1 MKQSKRHAEAHSTLR
16 RSLLLA
22 ALMAV
27 LAFSATA
34 QGVDPATLAGD
45 RWYGVYMHGEKVGY
59 SKSSLA
65 VAEDGTVTISQDASF
80 KLMMVGSRQ
89 SMRTVTERRYAADGA
104 LIGIESLVTDVS
116 GTNTFLAT
124 VDGDRMTL
132 RSTVG
137 GTTKETVLP
146 VPDESLR
153 DALRAT
159 ELVLSGP
166 EIGEVVTYRQFE
178 PMFQQEIEARC
189 EVTGIEMRNFD
200 GVPTK
205 VYTLKT
211 TLSVMGIDSVSYL
224 TEEGLL
230 LEDSIAGGLLV
241 MRLEPEAVA
250 KDVTYRNDTIVS
262 NAAMVDAPIQNP
274 RSRAV
279 LRLRIDGP
287 LKPEHLIEDGR
298 QSFEAVGGSYLFE
311 GRKSDVDG
319 FASVHVPIVKED
331 VREWLEPSLFVQ
343 SDDPKLVAKAREI
356 VGGET
361 NALKISDRL
370 VRWVYDNVRS
380 TFSARLTNSLEVLEN
395 MEGDCTEHSML
406 YIGLARAAGLPARE
420 VAGLIY
426 VDTPE
431 PGFYFHQWAMVWVG
445 AWIDVDPT
453 FNQPVADAT
462 HIKLAE
468 GDLMEQIRLLPVI
481 GQLKVEVLVG
491 D

>member
-1 MKQSKRHAEAHSTLR
+1 MR
-16 RSLLLA
+16 RFLLLA
-22 ALMAV
+22 ALMAIGAFPAIAQSLD
-27 LAFSATA
+27 LAA
-34 QGVDPATLAGD
+34 LAGD
-45 RWYGVYMHGEKVGY
+45 TWYGVYMNGEKVGY
-59 SKSSLA
+59 AKNSLV
-65 VAEDGTVTISQDASF
+65 VAEDGTVTVSQDASF
-80 KLMMVGSRQ
+80 KLTMVGSRQ
-89 SMRTVTERRYAADGA
+89 SMRTMTERRYGADGA
-104 LIGIESLVTDVS
+104 LIGIESTVTDIS
-116 GTNTFLAT
+116 GTNTFLAI

-132 RSTVG
+132 RSSVA
-137 GTTKETVLP
+137 GTTNETVLP
-146 VPDESLR
+146 RPNESLR
-153 DALRAT
+153 DSLRT
-159 ELVLSGP
+159 VELVRSRP
-166 EIGEVVTYRQFE
+166 EIGEVVIYRQFE
-178 PMFQQEIEARC
+178 PMFQQEIEAHC
-189 EVTGIEMRNFD
+189 EVTGVETRNLD

-211 TLSVMGIDSVSYL
+211 TLSMMGIDSVSYI

-230 LEDSIAGGLLV
+230 LEDNVSGGLLV

-250 KDVTYRNDTIVS
+250 KDVTYQNDTIVS
-262 NAAMVDAPIQNP
+262 NAAMVDAPIRNP

-287 LKPEHLIEDGR
+287 LESGYLIEDGR
-298 QSFEAVGGSYLFE
+298 QSFKADGGSYLFE
-311 GRKSDVDG
+311 GRKSSVDG
-319 FASVHVPIVKED
+319 FAPVHVPISNDE

-343 SDDPKLVAKAREI
+343 SDDPKLIAKAREI

-361 NALKISDRL
+361 NSLKISDRL

-380 TFSARLTNSLEVLEN
+380 TFSARLTNSLEVLES

-426 VDTPE
+426 VDQPE

-445 AWIDVDPT
+445 EWIDVDPT
-453 FNQPVADAT
+453 FNQPLADAT

-468 GDLMEQIRLLPVI
+468 GDLMEQIRLLPLI
-481 GQLKVEVLVG
+481 GQLKVEVLDG

>member
-1 MKQSKRHAEAHSTLR
+1 MR
-16 RSLLLA
+16 RFLLQA
-22 ALMAV
+22 ALMAIC
-27 LAFSATA
+27 AFPAIA
-34 QGVDPATLAGD
+34 QHIDPSTLAGD
-45 RWYGVYMHGEKVGY
+45 TWYGVYMNGDKVGY
-59 SKSSLA
+59 SKNSLV
-65 VAEDGTVTISQDASF
+65 VAEDGSVTISQDASF
-80 KLMMVGSRQ
+80 KLTMVGSRQ
-89 SMRTVTERRYAADGA
+89 SMRTVTERRYGADGA
-104 LIGIESLVTDVS
+104 LLGIESTVTDSS
-116 GTNTFLAT
+116 GTNTFIVA

-132 RSTVG
+132 RSSVAG
-137 GTTKETVLP
+137 ITKETEFP
-146 VPDESLR
+146 RPNESLR
-153 DALRAT
+153 DSLRT
-159 ELVLSGP
+159 VELVRSGP
-166 EIGEVVTYRQFE
+166 EIGEVVIYRQFE
-178 PMFQQEIEARC
+178 PMFQQEIEARS

-211 TLSVMGIDSVSYL
+211 TLSVMGIDSVSHI

-230 LEDSIAGGLLV
+230 LEDKIAGGLLV

-250 KDVTYRNDTIVS
+250 KDITYRNDTIVS
-262 NAAMVDAPIQNP
+262 NAAMVDAPIRNP

-287 LKPEHLIEDGR
+287 LESEHLIEDSG

-311 GRKSDVDG
+311 GRKSSVDG
-319 FASVHVPIVKED
+319 LAPAHVPISNDE
-331 VREWLEPSLFVQ
+331 VRRWLEPSLFVQ
-343 SDDPKLVAKAREI
+343 SDDPKLIAKAREI

-361 NALKISDRL
+361 NSLKISDRL

-380 TFSARLTNSLEVLEN
+380 TFSARLTNSLEVLES

-445 AWIDVDPT
+445 EWIDVDPT

-468 GDLMEQIRLLPVI
+468 GDLMEQIRLLPLI
-481 GQLKVEVLVG
+481 GQLKVEVL
-491 D
+491 DSN